1 MTIDDHYFEDVLK
14 DFDAPKGWI
23 GCSWKND
30 ELPSFYCNG
39 YMIFVNYLND
49 IDREEKL
56 GKKDSP
62 RFSVIL
68 EYEYGYNAWEFT
80 SNDIEEVKK
89 ELKISILERPLYF
102 EHSHVDYLKQMQVW
116 KGD

>member
-14 DFDAPKGWI
+14 DIDAPEGWI
-23 GCSWKND
+23 GSSWKND
-30 ELPSFYCNG
+30 ELPSFYCNV

-68 EYEYGYNAWEFT
+68 
-80 SNDIEEVKK
+80 
-89 ELKISILERPLYF
+89 
-102 EHSHVDYLKQMQVW
+102 
-116 KGD
+116 

>member
-1 MTIDDHYFEDVLK
+1 MFLEKRRVTIILLQWLY
-14 DFDAPKGWI
+14 
-23 GCSWKND
+23 
-30 ELPSFYCNG
+30 
-39 YMIFVNYLND
+39 IFVNYLND

-62 RFSVIL
+62 RFSIIL

-116 KGD
+116 AS